1 MKERLTILATSLGFV
16 AVIATAFLA
25 DAIDSRRAHIAQA
38 ERDTR
43 NTASLVAEQT
53 KQILETA
60 DLALKAVILA
70 HHEWQADP
78 ARTPASG
85 HRLLSAIQRTTTILA
100 GLGWTDRN
108 GDRIVSSVYESPPPL
123 NIADQPQFRVH
134 MSAPDAGLHIGAPLR
149 SRLRGDWISLVSRRI
164 SGENGEFQGVAS
176 AILNA
181 GYISSVLERYH
192 VAEQVVVSIYLR
204 DGSYLARFPDPS
216 TRLGR
221 NNRENLLF
229 REHLPKSEAGTYHG
243 IAIPSGEER
252 IFSYRTLA
260 GYPVVVSVSRKRSVA
275 LAAWHDRIR
284 VTGAA
289 LLLAILGAA
298 LAATRML
305 MQARRLRQQRQAA
318 RLAQLAAEEANR
330 SKSEFLA
337 HMSHELRTPMN
348 AVLGFTEMMT
358 KEIFGPI
365 GSPRYRE
372 YLRDIEASGQHLL
385 QVINN
390 ILDLA
395 KVEAGKWEM
404 NEEDVDMGDLAHS
417 TALLLRERARAAGVT
432 LAIDDAAP
440 KVSVRGDL
448 RLLRQIILNL
458 LTNAIKFSDRRGA
471 VELRWELR
479 GDGALSISVSD
490 HGLGMTPEEA
500 QRALKPYAN
509 GAARARSRQDTG
521 LGLSLSKH
529 FAEMHGGR
537 IAIESALGKG
547 TTVTILLPAER
558 VRLVAA
564 RLSAG
569 AAAA

>member
-1 MKERLTILATSLGFV
+1 MKERITILATSLGFV
-16 AVIATAFLA
+16 AVIATAFFA

-70 HHEWQADP
+70 HHEWRADP

-85 HRLLSAIQRTTTILA
+85 YRLLSAIQRTTTILE

-108 GDRIVSSVYESPPPL
+108 GDRIVSSVFDAPPPL

-134 MSAPDAGLHIGAPLR
+134 MTAPVAGLHIGAPLR

-164 SGENGEFQGVAS
+164 NGENGEFQGVAS

-192 VAEQVVVSIYLR
+192 VAEQVIVSIYLR

-216 TRLGR
+216 ARLGR
-221 NNRENLLF
+221 NNRESPLF
-229 REHLPKSEAGTYHG
+229 REHLPKRESGTYHG

-252 IFSYRTLA
+252 IFSYRALG
-260 GYPVVVSVSRKRSVA
+260 GYPIVVAVSLKRSVA

-284 VTGAA
+284 VTGLAS
-289 LLLAILGAA
+289 LLAILGAVI
-298 LAATRML
+298 AATRLL
-305 MQARRLRQQRQAA
+305 MQAQRLREQRRAA
-318 RLAQLAAEEANR
+318 QVAQLAAEEANR

-404 NEEDVDMGDLAHS
+404 YDEDVDIAEISRS

-432 LAIDDAAP
+432 LAIDQTAPDAAI
-440 KVSVRGDL
+440 RGDL
-448 RLLRQIILNL
+448 RLLRQIVRSEEH
-458 LTNAIKFSDRRGA
+458 TS
-471 VELRWELR
+471 EL
-479 GDGALSISVSD
+479 
-490 HGLGMTPEEA
+490 
-500 QRALKPYAN
+500 Q
-509 GAARARSRQDTG
+509 SR
-521 LGLSLSKH
+521 
-529 FAEMHGGR
+529 
-537 IAIESALGKG
+537 
-547 TTVTILLPAER
+547 
-558 VRLVAA
+558 
-564 RLSAG
+564 
-569 AAAA
+569 

>member
-1 MKERLTILATSLGFV
+1 LATSLGFV
-16 AVIATAFLA
+16 AVIATAFFA
-25 DAIDSRRAHIAQA
+25 DAIDSRRARIAQA

-70 HHEWQADP
+70 HHEWRADP

-85 HRLLSAIQRTTTILA
+85 YRLLSAIQRTTTILE

-108 GDRIVSSVYESPPPL
+108 GDRIVSSVFDAPPPL

-134 MSAPDAGLHIGAPLR
+134 MTAPVAGLHIGAPLR

-164 SGENGEFQGVAS
+164 NGENGEFQGVAS

-192 VAEQVVVSIYLR
+192 VAEQVIVSIYLR

-216 TRLGR
+216 ARLVR
-221 NNRENLLF
+221 SNRENLLF

-252 IFSYRTLA
+252 IFSYRALA
-260 GYPVVVSVSRKRSVA
+260 GYPVVVAVSMRRSVA

-289 LLLAILGAA
+289 LLL
-298 LAATRML
+298 
-305 MQARRLRQQRQAA
+305 QARRLRQQRQAA

-330 SKSEFLA
+330 GKSEFLA

-404 NEEDVDMGDLAHS
+404 NEVDVDMGDLAHS

-458 LTNAIKFSDRRGA
+458 LTNAIKFSERGGT
-471 VELRWELR
+471 VELPWKL
-479 GDGALSISVSD
+479 GDDGALSLSVVD

-500 QRALKPYAN
+500 QRALRPYAN
-509 GAARARSRQDTG
+509 GAARARNRQDTG

-529 FAEMHGGR
+529 FAEMHGGQ
-537 IAIESALGKG
+537 IAIDSALGRG
-547 TTVTILLPAER
+547 TTVTIRFPAER
-558 VRLVAA
+558 V
-564 RLSAG
+564 LSRGDRVPAG
-569 AAAA
+569 AAAAA